1 MKKIFFVL
9 ALVFSTTLIANSAPP
24 DIGDNSF
31 FACVEVESAREPGM
45 CFGGISWIEDKDGES
60 KFGQSLR
67 IKRANKI
74 LNNAIKFFKR
84 QENLALAVSD
94 FELADVFAAKRLNA
108 IQSKED
114 LRACYVEYFDT
125 CSGVDDG
132 EDDEGGNFPGLV
144 EACNLISNP
153 TTYGEIQRSRNS
165 KFIVNGRVCSDTAAA
180 TSPVVRITL
189 DDSQHCTGTYVAANT
204 VLTASHCLENVEC
217 SSLKVENSTA
227 SQSIVASECIIH
239 PGYGQS
245 SIAQQNDVAIIKL
258 SSDLTGITPA
268 KVNTVSAEVGD
279 DAAFAGYGRNE
290 RDDSKLRATFNQ
302 ISGVTTEVIS
312 TLYTRGEKNE
322 GTTCNGDSGGPLFVF
337 SGGEWK
343 TQGTLSDG
351 SAADCA
357 LPGTDPNS
365 DTSNWANLTDP
376 TNQSFIRDNT
386 TGVLD

>member
-1 MKKIFFVL
+1 MKKISFVL

-31 FACVEVESAREPGM
+31 FECVEVESFREPGM
-45 CFGGISWIEDKDGES
+45 CSGDISWVTDKNGES

-67 IKRANKI
+67 IKRAKKI
-74 LNNAIKFFKR
+74 LNNAIKFFTR
-84 QENLALAVSD
+84 QEKIALSVSD
-94 FELADVFAAKRLNA
+94 IELADEFAAKKTNA

-114 LRACYVEYFDT
+114 LRACYFEYFDT
-125 CSGVDDG
+125 CTGVDDG
-132 EDDEGGNFPGLV
+132 GDSDGNFPGLV

-153 TTYGEIQRSRNS
+153 TTYGEIQRSRTS
-165 KFIVNGRVCSDTAAA
+165 KFIVNGRVCSETTAA
-180 TSPVVRITL
+180 TSPVIKILL
-189 DDSQHCTGTYVAANT
+189 DGSQHCTGTYVAPNT
-204 VLTASHCLENVEC
+204 ILTAAHCLENTSC
-217 SSLKVENSTA
+217 PDLTVENSTA
-227 SQSIVASECIIH
+227 SQSIGTTECIIH
-239 PGYGQS
+239 PGYNQS
-245 SIAQQNDVAIIKL
+245 SIPQQNDVGIIKL
-258 SSDLTGITPA
+258 ASDFTGITPA

-290 RDDSKLRATFNQ
+290 RNDSKLRATFNQ

-312 TLYTRGEKNE
+312 TLFTRGEKNE

-376 TNQSFIRDNT
+376 TNQSFVRDNT